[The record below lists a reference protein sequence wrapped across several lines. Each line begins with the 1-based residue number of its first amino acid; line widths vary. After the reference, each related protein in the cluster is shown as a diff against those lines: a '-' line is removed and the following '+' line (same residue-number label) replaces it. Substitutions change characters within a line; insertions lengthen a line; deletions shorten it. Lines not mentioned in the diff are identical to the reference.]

1 MYFITVVMIK
11 CLVLDSCYY
20 KQLKHVIL
28 DFKLTDR
35 NQQSVRMLDPLEGNV
50 NEFCTSEIR
59 AIKCLFL
66 YSYNKTN

>member
-28 DFKLTDR
+28 DFNETDR
-35 NQQSVRMLDPLEGNV
+35 NHQSVRLLDPLEWDV
-50 NEFCTSEIR
+50 NEFCTS
-59 AIKCLFL
+59 
-66 YSYNKTN
+66 